1 MKAKLNY
8 LANAIVI
15 AGLQSATTQAFQIEE
30 VVVTATKRA
39 QSTMDVPYNISATT
53 SETLER
59 QGITDFSKLA
69 DSVPGLAYTD
79 TGSRDSGIN
88 SGLIIRGLNTSS
100 SGFTDFATVAAPT
113 VSVYVGETP
122 LFYNVYLK
130 DIERVEVLRGP
141 QGTLYGSGSLGGTIR
156 YINKEPDTEQS
167 YVEMHSRISHTGE
180 SSGINSDSFAVINA
194 ALNDD
199 MALRA
204 VVGYVDNQG
213 FIDAARL
220 RVFDDNNQPVGIDPG
235 DVNSQPLESHKSG
248 SNGEMIKH
256 ARLTY
261 LWDISD
267 TLSLLVSH
275 QQQEDS
281 IDDRQVSNNEHPD
294 GGDHTHLQRIREGA
308 DRELSLTNIE
318 VEADLGFATLTSATS
333 MFESESELIG
343 DQSAAYYNEGYW
355 AGFYYNGFPRE
366 AVIGEYFKDVETIS
380 QEFRLTS
387 NSDGDLNWILG
398 AFYLKQEV
406 EALNN
411 DYHRGFYQ
419 WATDTDHYYAPQV
432 ATLAALGQPTDLFYS
447 LNQKVENIDKAIFGE
462 LTYQITEQ
470 WQVTVG
476 ARFFEQ
482 EFSNDTVNR
491 SPLCGA
497 WCSDDGVD
505 ALGIYG
511 ASQENTINDR
521 IFKFNTSYDITP
533 DIMLYTTLAQ
543 GFRNGGA
550 NGIPTAGP
558 WAEPAELV
566 PYTNDTALSFEIGA
580 KGSAFDNRVQ
590 FSAAAFQIDWDDVI
604 LTTASV
610 NGFTIL
616 TNGDTAQSRG
626 VEMESTVHFTENLQ
640 GTFGYAYTDA
650 KLTGDFTT
658 SGIVGFDGDKLPGVP
673 DHMVTASLTYSHMLR
688 GSELVF
694 NLNGS
699 WVDEVTTDINDSNN
713 NFTVVDG
720 YSVLN
725 ASVFWEVSDNFSVS
739 LFADNLTDE
748 LAPTNTRGPKYARQD
763 STQRDIYSYIMR
775 PRTIGLGLKYSFE

>member
-1 MKAKLNY
+1 MKPKLSY
-8 LANAIVI
+8 IAQGVLLAGMHNAAV
-15 AGLQSATTQAFQIEE
+15 QAFQIEE

-156 YINKEPDTEQS
+156 YINKEPDTDQS
-167 YVEMHSRISHTGE
+167 YVEMHSRLSHTGE
-180 SSGINSDSFAVINA
+180 SSGINSDSFAVINV
-194 ALNDD
+194 ALNDS

-220 RVFDDNNQPVGIDPG
+220 RVYDADNQPVSVDPA
-235 DVNSQPLESHKSG
+235 DINSAPLETGKSG
-248 SNGEMIKH
+248 SNGEIIKH
-256 ARLTY
+256 ARLSY
-261 LWDISD
+261 LWDINES
-267 TLSLLVSH
+267 LSLLVSH

-281 IDDRQVSNNEHPD
+281 IDDRQVSNDQHPD

-308 DRELSLTNIE
+308 ERELSLTNVE

-333 MFESESELIG
+333 LFESNSDLVG
-343 DQSAAYYNEGYW
+343 DQTAAYYNEDYW
-355 AGFYYNGFPRE
+355 ANFYYNGFPRE
-366 AVIGEYFKDVETIS
+366 SVIGNYEKDVETFS

-387 NSDGDLNWILG
+387 STEGSIDWILG

-411 DYHRGFYQ
+411 DFHRGFYQ
-419 WATDTDHYYAPQV
+419 WATDTGHYYAPQV
-432 ATLAALGQPTDLFYS
+432 ATLAALGEPVDLFYS

-462 LTYQITEQ
+462 VTFHLTEE
-470 WQVTVG
+470 WQVTLG

-497 WCSDDGVD
+497 WCSDDGID
-505 ALGIYG
+505 DRGIYG
-511 ASQENTINDR
+511 ASQENKINDH

-533 DIMLYTTLAQ
+533 DVMIYTTLAQ

-566 PYTNDTALSFEIGA
+566 PYTNDTALSFEVGA

-590 FSAAAFQIDWDDVI
+590 FSVAAFQIDWDDVI

-616 TNGDTAQSRG
+616 TNGDTAQSKG
-626 VEMESTVHFTENLQ
+626 VELESTVHFTENLM

-650 KLTGDFTT
+650 KLTSDFTT
-658 SGIVGFDGDKLPGVP
+658 SGIVGFDGDRLPGVP
-673 DHMVTASLTYSHMLR
+673 DHMVTLSMTYTQPLR
-688 GSELVF
+688 DSELVY
-694 NLNGS
+694 NINGS
-699 WVDEVTTDINDSNN
+699 YTDEVTTDINDSND
-713 NFTVVDG
+713 NFTTVDG

-725 ASVFWEVSDNFSVS
+725 ASVFWEVNENLSIS
-739 LFADNLTDE
+739 LFADNITDE
-748 LAPTNTRGPKYARQD
+748 LAPTNTRGPKYSRQD

-775 PRTIGLGLKYSFE
+775 PRTFGLGFKYSL